1 MTPIIDNTVDIKE
14 FISVN
19 VNIDFSTLSPYVDNA
34 LVEFLQEPWL
44 GDDIVDDIE
53 TNVATA
59 TGVYP
64 KLVKLTQRCLTYFSI
79 LKALPFLEVN
89 IGDDGITRPHGENM
103 ATAYRGQ
110 IERIETQLKTDAYNA
125 LERLLAYLEK
135 DKVGYPMWTDAP
147 GYIEFS
153 NYFFKDSKEFSYHY
167 TLVHGRLTY
176 KSLLQSMRYVTE
188 FNIKAEIGADQ
199 LADFFSKKNDSN
211 NTPEYVQA
219 YEYLKP
225 AIANLT
231 VAQAL
236 IDGWV
241 TYTSKGVHFNED
253 TEDTKK
259 QTNATAQQL
268 SAKINSVKDVGE
280 TYLSKLVDYMNNNL
294 DEFVPFRDDES
305 ITKADDDDYKG
316 VGGITG
322 GWSA

>member
-1 MTPIIDNTVDIKE
+1 MTPIIDSSVDIKE

-19 VNIDFSTLSPYVDNA
+19 VNIDFNTLAPHIDNA

-44 GDDIVDDIE
+44 GGDIVDDIE
-53 TNVATA
+53 TNVGTG

-64 KLVKLTQRCLTYFSI
+64 NLVKLTQRCLTYFSV
-79 LKALPFLEVN
+79 LKALPFIEVN
-89 IGDDGITRPHGENM
+89 IGDEGITRPAGEHM

-135 DKVGYPMWTDAP
+135 NKAGYPLWTDAP

-167 TLVHGRLTY
+167 ALVHGRLTY
-176 KSLLQSMRYVTE
+176 KSLLQSMRYITE
-188 FNIKAEIGADQ
+188 INIKAEIGADQ
-199 LADFFSKKNDSN
+199 LADFFLKKFETN
-211 NTPEYVQA
+211 NTPQYVQA
-219 YEYLKP
+219 YKYLKP
-225 AIANLT
+225 ALANLT

-253 TEDTKK
+253 TADTKK
-259 QTNATAQQL
+259 QTQASAEQL
-268 SAKINSVKDVGE
+268 SAKINSVQNVGE
-280 TYLSKLVDYMNNNL
+280 TYLSKLVAYMNNNL
-294 DEFVPFRDDES
+294 DDFVPFRDDAS
-305 ITKADDDDYKG
+305 ITKADDDGFKG
-316 VGGITG
+316 IGGISGAWGT
-322 GWSA
+322 